1 MWHEQLGADFIAD
14 FRDVG
19 VGGES
24 GDFEDQFA
32 RQRITIGMEAKR
44 RQSQQ
49 KVAGADGARLG
60 NAAALDDADDK
71 SGEVVFARR
80 IGIGQ
85 LGRFASDQGAI
96 GLVARAGDAV
106 NELFDDVGIHAAER
120 QVVEEK
126 ERLGAERE
134 NVVDAMID

>member
-1 MWHEQLGADFIAD
+1 MAIKASRNDVWMTVIQDQAGGAAQKL
-14 FRDVG
+14 
-19 VGGES
+19 EAL
-24 GDFEDQFA
+24 A
-32 RQRITIGMEAKR
+32 R
-44 RQSQQ
+44 
-49 KVAGADGARLG
+49 AGADL
-60 NAAALDDADDK
+60 
-71 SGEVVFARR
+71 EVVFARR

-85 LGRFASDQGAI
+85 LGCFASDQGAI
-96 GLVARAGDAV
+96 GLVARTGNAV